1 MMDTI
6 ESKIIKNLY
15 KETPPVSLTHRQ
27 WVTYNKEFRKRH
39 PIHHFIFGKVVPL
52 IKKPKEILLR
62 VYDVIYWIR
71 HDYCRVVRLKKI
83 NRGWH
88 DAHCML
94 EHAMFEV
101 LNEFVEREL
110 AHMQTMV
117 DNNEKYGY
125 NWFRRKIPFA
135 RLVLPPFRS
144 REAGLAALSARIDD
158 VKGVDED
165 ETAALLTQAKE
176 YEEVRRLY
184 LWWNDT
190 RPNRPDPYDA
200 SGWTKY
206 CSKMDNLSF
215 MDDGISEEGEI
226 ALKRLREIEKQYEE
240 EDDLMFEKLVK
251 IRRFLWT

>member
-1 MMDTI
+1 MSDI
-6 ESKIIKNLY
+6 ERKIIEILY
-15 KETPPVSLTHRQ
+15 KENPPVALTPRE
-27 WVTYNKEFRKRH
+27 WVAYNEEFKKRH
-39 PIHHFIFGKVVPL
+39 PIHHFIFKKVVPL
-52 IKKPKEILLR
+52 IKRPKEIFRR
-62 VYDVIYWIR
+62 VYDAIYWSR

-83 NRGWH
+83 GRGWH
-88 DAHCML
+88 DAHYML

-117 DNNEKYGY
+117 EHTEKYGY

-165 ETAALLTQAKE
+165 ETAALLNQAKD
-176 YEEVRRLY
+176 YEEVRLLY
-184 LWWNDT
+184 LWWNDI
-190 RPNRPDPYDA
+190 RPNRPCPYDA
-200 SGWTKY
+200 SGWTEY
-206 CSKMDNLSF
+206 CSKKDDLSF
-215 MDDGISEEGEI
+215 MDDISEEGEI
-226 ALKRLREIEKQYEE
+226 ALKRLREIEKQYDE